1 MRTRPL
7 WLVALRL
14 VALALS
20 AAILPAV
27 AAKGPKQ
34 PLGIVNTAF
43 QQYEDGPRMPSDM
56 GYGAGELAF
65 FTFEIAGYQ
74 KSEKDHIQLVWDWK
88 CSDPSGIPLVE
99 PGSGK
104 VDTDVSPED
113 KDWLPKVR
121 QNFEIPSYAPS
132 GIYHLLIAVKDELAS
147 ASANVDLQFRVRG
160 HNTGPIDKLAVHGFH
175 FYRAEDDPQPMETP
189 AYRPGENVWARFDIV
204 GFKLAEGNAFE
215 VSYGLAVIRPDGK
228 PGFSNPDAATLKD
241 RSFYPQRYAPAALSL
256 TLPADIAKG
265 EHTIVLTVRDKLG
278 NRTIETQ
285 QKFSVE

>member
-1 MRTRPL
+1 MRKRHL
-7 WLVALRL
+7 WLI
-14 VALALS
+14 ALALC
-20 AAILPAV
+20 AAVWPAL

-34 PLGIVNTAF
+34 PLGIVNTTF

-65 FTFEIAGYQ
+65 FAFEIAGYQ

-88 CSDPSGIPLVE
+88 CLDPSGILLVE

-132 GIYHLLIAVKDELAS
+132 GTYHLLISVKDALAS
-147 ASANVDLQFRVRG
+147 ASTNVDLPFRVRG
-160 HNTGPIDKLAVHGFH
+160 HNAGPTDKLAVRNFR

-204 GFKLAEGNAFE
+204 GFKLGEGNAFE
-215 VSYGLAVIRPDGK
+215 VSYGLTVIRPDGK
-228 PGFSNPDAATLKD
+228 TGFSNPDAATLKD
-241 RSFYPQRYAPAALSL
+241 HSFYPQRYAPAALSL

-278 NRTIETQ
+278 NETVETQ